1 MNDSKSP
8 KTILLAEDDDLIRDV
23 TASALEDAGYR
34 VVAVPDGA
42 VALEAMASFAPDL
55 ILSDVRMP
63 NCDGFELLERIQT
76 RPQLVD
82 TPFIIVSAK
91 ADSADQR
98 RGMSLGADDYVTK
111 PYRTGDLLRTIE
123 LRLQRAE
130 RLRRLNDHQRYFL
143 TRVLPHELRTPLT
156 GVLGY
161 ADLLTMRGEMK
172 DPLSSREHIEF
183 GGYLRRSGERLL
195 RVAEDFSLWAS
206 LVETE
211 NRRREGGTIVR
222 ATIPLEIGVLAK
234 WCDGPLC
241 EAGRTQDFTL
251 DAVSAPV
258 SVLPQGLPWV
268 VRHLVEN
275 ACKFSAAGTSIRV
288 SGRPV
293 RDFYAITVIDE
304 GRGMTEAEIAAV
316 APLRQFRR
324 EQFEQQG
331 LGLGLVL
338 ARDYARACGG
348 EFFLLGNS
356 PAPGL
361 SARLVLPLAEVAR

>member
-1 MNDSKSP
+1 MNPPATP

-23 TASALEDAGYR
+23 TASALEEAGYR

-42 VALEAMASFAPDL
+42 VALDAMASVSPDL

-63 NCDGFELLERIQT
+63 NCDGFELLEQVQS
-76 RPQLVD
+76 RPQLAD

-91 ADSADQR
+91 ADSAAQR

-111 PYRTGDLLRTIE
+111 PFETEDLLRTIE
-123 LRLQRAE
+123 LRLRRAE
-130 RLRRLNDHQRYFL
+130 RVRQISDHQREFL

-172 DPLSSREHIEF
+172 DPLSPREHIEF

-211 NRRREGGTIVR
+211 NRRREGETIVR
-222 ATIPLEIGVLAK
+222 LTVPIEIGVLAK
-234 WCDGPLC
+234 WCDVPLC
-241 EAGRTQDFTL
+241 EAGRTRDFTL
-251 DAVSAPV
+251 DAVSGPV
-258 SVLPQGLPWV
+258 VALPEGLPLV

-275 ACKFSAAGTSIRV
+275 ACKFSAPGSPIRV

-293 RDFYAITVIDE
+293 RDFYAITVVDE
-304 GRGMTEAEIAAV
+304 GRGMTEAEIAALG
-316 APLRQFRR
+316 PLRQFRR
-324 EQFEQQG
+324 ARFEQQG
-331 LGLGLVL
+331 LGMGLLL
-338 ARDYARACGG
+338 AREYARACGG
-348 EFFLLGNS
+348 EFFVFGNA

-361 SARLVLPLAEVAR
+361 TARLVLPLADVDR

>member
-1 MNDSKSP
+1 MTAPASA
-8 KTILLAEDDDLIRDV
+8 KTILLAEDDDLIREV
-23 TASALEDAGYR
+23 TVAALEAAGYR

-42 VALEAMASFAPDL
+42 EALAAMVSVAPDL

-63 NCDGFELLERIQT
+63 NCDGFELLERIQG
-76 RPQLVD
+76 RPQLAD

-91 ADSADQR
+91 AETADQR
-98 RGMSLGADDYVTK
+98 RGMSLGADDYVMK
-111 PYRTGDLLRTIE
+111 PYQTEDLLRTIE

-130 RLRRLNDHQRYFL
+130 RVRQLSDHRRNFL

-161 ADLLTMRGEMK
+161 ADLLTMRGEMN

-195 RVAEDFSLWAS
+195 RVAEDFSLWAA

-211 NRRREGGTIVR
+211 NRRRDGGTIVR
-222 ATIPLEIGVLAK
+222 ATVPLEIGVLAK
-234 WCDGPLC
+234 WCDVALC
-241 EAGRTQDFTL
+241 EAGRVRDFTL
-251 DAVSAPV
+251 DAVSGAV
-258 SVLPQGLPWV
+258 VVLPQGLPLV

-275 ACKFSAAGTSIRV
+275 ACKFSVPGTPIRV

-293 RDFYAITVIDE
+293 RDFYAISVVDE

-331 LGLGLVL
+331 LGLGLLL
-338 ARDYARACGG
+338 AREYARACGG
-348 EFFLLGNS
+348 EFLLFANA

-361 SARLVLPLAEVAR
+361 TARIVLPLADVGR